1 MYKQFLKILQKSD
14 DIYLFFLCE
23 NMSFNLGMNSTDTL
37 YKDNLKYHTVD
48 LMHLLQ
54 QQLHQLLTALP
65 LHRFGPPAAKRT
77 TNVVVSQ
84 ASFFHSPLTGLVP
97 RR

>member
-37 YKDNLKYHTVD
+37 VFRVNPTWSNPLIKCHIILDFYLSIPAVTV
-48 LMHLLQ
+48 HIV
-54 QQLHQLLTALP
+54 TS
-65 LHRFGPPAAKRT
+65 T
-77 TNVVVSQ
+77 
-84 ASFFHSPLTGLVP
+84 
-97 RR
+97 

>member
-37 YKDNLKYHTVD
+37 YIADMLKK
-48 LMHLLQ
+48 LL
-54 QQLHQLLTALP
+54 LIS
-65 LHRFGPPAAKRT
+65 
-77 TNVVVSQ
+77 SQ
-84 ASFFHSPLTGLVP
+84 ALYCTTWYKL
-97 RR
+97 

>member
-37 YKDNLKYHTVD
+37 VFRVNPTWSN
-48 LMHLLQ
+48 
-54 QQLHQLLTALP
+54 P
-65 LHRFGPPAAKRT
+65 LI
-77 TNVVVSQ
+77 NVI
-84 ASFFHSPLTGLVP
+84 
-97 RR
+97 

>member
-37 YKDNLKYHTVD
+37 YFSKII
-48 LMHLLQ
+48 
-54 QQLHQLLTALP
+54 LHFSFKIHSITLDP
-65 LHRFGPPAAKRT
+65 DPKWAKILDPDP
-77 TNVVVSQ
+77 NSMYLDPQ
-84 ASFFHSPLTGLVP
+84 H
-97 RR
+97 

>member
-37 YKDNLKYHTVD
+37 YTILYKL
-48 LMHLLQ
+48 
-54 QQLHQLLTALP
+54 
-65 LHRFGPPAAKRT
+65 
-77 TNVVVSQ
+77 
-84 ASFFHSPLTGLVP
+84 
-97 RR
+97 